1 MTGTMRALLTGGTGF
16 VGANLARRLLQ
27 DGHEVHCLVQP
38 GHAAW
43 RIESIRADLR
53 LHEVDLADGE
63 RLLQVVRQIRPDW
76 IFHLAVHGAYSWQ
89 TDLGRM
95 VRTNILGT
103 INLVGACVATGFE
116 GFVNTGSSSEY
127 GFKDHAPAETEALQP
142 NSHYA
147 VTKASATLFCRYTA
161 ESRRLRLPT
170 LRLYSIYG
178 PWEDPGRLFPTLVCR
193 GLEGALPP
201 LVDPETARD
210 YVHVGDAVE
219 AYLLAASHADQ
230 PPGGIYNVGSGVQTS
245 LRELVE
251 VARRVLGLRAEP
263 AWGAMAGRSWDTNV
277 WVADNR
283 RAAEVL
289 GWRPRL
295 TVEEGFRQ
303 LVAWFA
309 REPALRERYRA
320 GHR

>member
-1 MTGTMRALLTGGTGF
+1 MKRALLTGGTGF

-27 DGHEVHCLVQP
+27 GGHEVHCLVQP
-38 GHAAW
+38 GHAVW

-76 IFHLAVHGAYSWQ
+76 VFHLAVHGAYSWQ
-89 TDLGRM
+89 TDLGQM

-170 LRLYSIYG
+170 
-178 PWEDPGRLFPTLVCR
+178 PT
-193 GLEGALPP
+193 
-201 LVDPETARD
+201 T
-210 YVHVGDAVE
+210 
-219 AYLLAASHADQ
+219 
-230 PPGGIYNVGSGVQTS
+230 PPGTTTSSSSSATGSRSAPPTSRGVS
-245 LRELVE
+245 SP
-251 VARRVLGLRAEP
+251 RR
-263 AWGAMAGRSWDTNV
+263 
-277 WVADNR
+277 
-283 RAAEVL
+283 
-289 GWRPRL
+289 
-295 TVEEGFRQ
+295 
-303 LVAWFA
+303 
-309 REPALRERYRA
+309 
-320 GHR
+320 

>member
-1 MTGTMRALLTGGTGF
+1 MGKASDWLREERRKVLGDWVAVCLRCGGAVRWF
-16 VGANLARRLLQ
+16 E
-27 DGHEVHCLVQP
+27 GHEDEL
-38 GHAAW
+38 
-43 RIESIRADLR
+43 
-53 LHEVDLADGE
+53 
-63 RLLQVVRQIRPDW
+63 
-76 IFHLAVHGAYSWQ
+76 
-89 TDLGRM
+89 
-95 VRTNILGT
+95 
-103 INLVGACVATGFE
+103 
-116 GFVNTGSSSEY
+116 
-127 GFKDHAPAETEALQP
+127 PAP

-147 VTKASATLFCRYTA
+147 VTKLAATMWCGHIARSTGA
-161 ESRRLRLPT
+161 HVPT

-178 PWEDPGRLFPTLVCR
+178 PWEEPGRLFPTLVSR

-201 LVDPETARD
+201 LVDPETARY

-230 PPGGIYNVGSGVQTS
+230 PPGGIYNVGSGVQTR
-245 LRELVE
+245 LREVVE